1 MPLPWLGL
9 VSGLVRLCLEFH
21 SKFPPKNLARCH
33 HYKYVGRHERF
44 LVWVESRAATI
55 PLSSIH
61 HRNHTHHTS
70 LVGPS
75 QRRRLELK
83 SIKLQYISRPYKA
96 ACTDTRPRKNSPN
109 INQVIENLCGWFEA
123 SWFITPSQISLRYR
137 GCSLQRRREYQ
148 FPRWFLAV
156 FRIWSVH
163 IIGCNLYHNIYS
175 ELQPKYWCVIAPR
188 FLLETRRWT
197 KCEIDVMLSSNW
209 NCSWHLRSLFKK
221 FSRPNLC
228 IWWDCSHQNIDKNRK
243 LKLYQFNK
251 FVGWI
256 PKTPNWWPSSRPS
269 C

>member
-1 MPLPWLGL
+1 MPPPWL

-21 SKFPPKNLARCH
+21 SKFPTKNFARCH
-33 HYKYVGRHERF
+33 HHKCVGRHERF
-44 LVWVESRAATI
+44 LVWVEIQAATI
-55 PLSSIH
+55 LLSSIY

-75 QRRRLELK
+75 ERRRLELK

-96 ACTDTRPRKNSPN
+96 ACTDTRPRKNSSN

-163 IIGCNLYHNIYS
+163 ILGCNLYHNIYS
-175 ELQPKYWCVIAPR
+175 ALQPKYWCVIAPR
-188 FLLETRRWT
+188 RWT
-197 KCEIDVMLSSNW
+197 KCEIDVMSSNW
-209 NCSWHLRSLFKK
+209 NCSWHLRSLYLS

-228 IWWDCSHQNIDKNRK
+228 IWWDCSHQNIDK
-243 LKLYQFNK
+243 
-251 FVGWI
+251 I
-256 PKTPNWWPSSRPS
+256 ENWNFISLTNL
-269 C
+269 